1 MMVAPTEFRLLG
13 PFGVAVKGE
22 LIKEQLTGPAKELLL
37 YLLTHDAPQHSR
49 SALPAN
55 VWDDERTPSRA
66 AFNTTLWRLK
76 RFIKLLPGV
85 DLHCGGDTIG
95 LTLHPRCSVD
105 VWSLRRAVSFLDA
118 PLAQPVSEN
127 AIAALLGA
135 AQMWRGPFQDGG
147 DAHWALVVREA
158 LQMNYLRAL
167 QALMRHALECENHD
181 CALAYGQRVLA
192 EDPFRESV
200 HCEVLWLLVLTGQ
213 RARAIRMHARLTD
226 LLRKELGIGPMA
238 ETQAVF
244 EYIRDGLEAPADP
257 VEPPHVALPLDR
269 LVARVERS
277 RASMDAAVRAAGRP
291 SA

>member
-1 MMVAPTEFRLLG
+1 MSPPTEFRLLG
-13 PFGVAVKGE
+13 PCGVAVKGE
-22 LIKEQLTGPAKELLL
+22 LITEQITGPAKELLL
-37 YLLTHDAPQHSR
+37 YLLTHDAPHHTRCTLAAS
-49 SALPAN
+49 
-55 VWDDERTPSRA
+55 VWEDERMPSRA

-76 RFIKLLPGV
+76 RFLKPLPGV

-95 LTLHPRCSVD
+95 LALHPRCRVD
-105 VWSLRRAVSFLDA
+105 VWSLRRAVAALDA
-118 PLAQPVSEN
+118 PGAEPISEDTVS
-127 AIAALLGA
+127 ALVAA

-147 DAHWALVVREA
+147 DSLWALVVREA
-158 LQMNYLRAL
+158 LQMDYLRAL
-167 QALMRHALECENHD
+167 QALMHHALDCRNHD

-244 EYIRDGLEAPADP
+244 EYIRDGLEATAEPL
-257 VEPPHVALPLDR
+257 EPPLAAVPLDR

-277 RASMDAAVRAAGRP
+277 RASTDAAVRTAGRK
-291 SA
+291 SS